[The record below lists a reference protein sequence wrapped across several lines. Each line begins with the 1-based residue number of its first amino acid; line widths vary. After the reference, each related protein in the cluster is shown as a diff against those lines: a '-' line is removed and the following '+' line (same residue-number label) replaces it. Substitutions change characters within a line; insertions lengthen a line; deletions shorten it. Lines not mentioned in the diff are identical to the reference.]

1 MDLRESIRREKKE
14 REREKNLVGGMNVA
28 FEGVEIRWKKKRE
41 EREKTKRDLAR
52 GGGEYG

>member
-1 MDLRESIRREKKE
+1 MDLRESIRREK

-41 EREKTKRDLAR
+41 EKEKTKRDLAR